1 MHAKK
6 KSIYCARVRKGSIIN
21 DLPPP
26 APIVTFSLAAF
37 LQCLLRYRKALLLS
51 SEIRW
56 VCTLP
61 LLLKV
66 NDGTALQLWR
76 MAAPLGR
83 SQH

>member
-21 DLPPP
+21 DPHPHCY
-26 APIVTFSLAAF
+26 F
-37 LQCLLRYRKALLLS
+37 LSCGLSAVFAGYRKALLLS

-83 SQH
+83 SRH

>member
-6 KSIYCARVRKGSIIN
+6 NLFIVHASEKV
-21 DLPPP
+21 LLLMTPT
-26 APIVTFSLAAF
+26 PIVTFSLAAF

-83 SQH
+83 SRH